1 MMLSKKPGFRQNS
14 MELRN
19 AVETN
24 NTGDKEVGNHN
35 NLNKLIDLIL
45 FYKID
50 AKFCSRIRDRTSMTT
65 PITPR
70 VDREEVPSRVAPGII
85 IRLLCSNFK
94 KKIELTPNKTC

>member
-35 NLNKLIDLIL
+35 HLNENELKDIIL
-45 FYKID
+45 LHKID
-50 AKFCSRIRDRTSMTT
+50 S
-65 PITPR
+65 
-70 VDREEVPSRVAPGII
+70 
-85 IRLLCSNFK
+85 
-94 KKIELTPNKTC
+94 

>member
-1 MMLSKKPGFRQNS
+1 MRVLDHYSFGLIWKIVTWILVMLKKKPGFRQNS

-35 NLNKLIDLIL
+35 NLNKLNDLIL

-50 AKFCSRIRDRTSMTT
+50 AKF
-65 PITPR
+65 
-70 VDREEVPSRVAPGII
+70 
-85 IRLLCSNFK
+85 
-94 KKIELTPNKTC
+94 

>member
-35 NLNKLIDLIL
+35 HLNKLIDLIL

-50 AKFCSRIRDRTSMTT
+50 AKF
-65 PITPR
+65 
-70 VDREEVPSRVAPGII
+70 
-85 IRLLCSNFK
+85 
-94 KKIELTPNKTC
+94 

>member
-1 MMLSKKPGFRQNS
+1 MNWIQVMLSKKPGLRQNS

-45 FYKID
+45 FYKIN
-50 AKFCSRIRDRTSMTT
+50 AKF
-65 PITPR
+65 
-70 VDREEVPSRVAPGII
+70 
-85 IRLLCSNFK
+85 
-94 KKIELTPNKTC
+94 

>member
-1 MMLSKKPGFRQNS
+1 MRVLDHYSFGLIWKIVNWILVMLKKKPGFRQNS

-45 FYKID
+45 FYEID
-50 AKFCSRIRDRTSMTT
+50 AKF
-65 PITPR
+65 
-70 VDREEVPSRVAPGII
+70 
-85 IRLLCSNFK
+85 
-94 KKIELTPNKTC
+94 

>member
-35 NLNKLIDLIL
+35 HLNEYKDLIFL
-45 FYKID
+45 HKID
-50 AKFCSRIRDRTSMTT
+50 SKFLSRIGDTTSITT

-70 VDREEVPSRVAPGII
+70 VDKEEVPSRVAPGVMIVCFVPI
-85 IRLLCSNFK
+85 
-94 KKIELTPNKTC
+94 

>member
-35 NLNKLIDLIL
+35 HLNEYKDLIFL
-45 FYKID
+45 HKID
-50 AKFCSRIRDRTSMTT
+50 SKFLSRIRDTTSMTT

-85 IRLLCSNFK
+85 ICLLCYNF
-94 KKIELTPNKTC
+94 KKIELAPNKTC